1 MAVLPAAFH
10 QCAKCSWM
18 LEPDQLP
25 ALRQAMRDRANADR
39 RLLDELRG
47 EIAPHRRSVRR
58 IQPRSA
64 TTVSL
69 VASDGGNNK
78 IQFDPFLMQVVR
90 VVDSYGQQLYLDVV
104 SPTTN
109 TDELS
114 DKHFDLAGK
123 PTTALGLMM
132 NALGERKL
140 YRLSPMI
147 PRPPRDGEEEVPSPS
162 WTLVY
167 RD

>member
-1 MAVLPAAFH
+1 
-10 QCAKCSWM
+10 M
-18 LEPDQLP
+18 LEPDQL
-25 ALRQAMRDRANADR
+25 AGVRSAMRERANADQ
-39 RLLDELRG
+39 RLLDDLRA
-47 EIAPHRRSVRR
+47 EIRPHKSGIRR

-104 SPTTN
+104 SPTTD

-114 DKHFDLAGK
+114 DRQFDADGGPATPLGVMMK
-123 PTTALGLMM
+123 AL
-132 NALGERKL
+132 NVTKL
-140 YRLSPMI
+140 YKLSPMI
-147 PRPPRDGEEEVPSPS
+147 PRPDKRKDPTTVKPS
-162 WTLVY
+162 WVLVY
-167 RD
+167 RDLCEWAVLYERIVSTHF